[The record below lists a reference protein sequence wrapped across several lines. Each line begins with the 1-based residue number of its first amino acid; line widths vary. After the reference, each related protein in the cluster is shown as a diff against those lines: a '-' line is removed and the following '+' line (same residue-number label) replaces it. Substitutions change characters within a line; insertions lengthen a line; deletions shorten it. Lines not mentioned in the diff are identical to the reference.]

1 VSIFRFERVAKDDPR
16 MAELFRLR
24 YQVYCVERGFESPED
39 HPNGLEFDEY
49 DQYSSH
55 FCAVAIRTGKIIG
68 TIRIVHDSPI
78 GLPIE
83 RYCELDAETKFSGNP
98 QRVGEIS
105 RLAIS
110 KDFKRREK
118 DKAIHAAAGVDL
130 IEDNHLYKERRA
142 FEGRIVA
149 GLQQCVYQESP
160 KLGLTHMY
168 AAMSRGV
175 FCLVSRWGVAWTKV
189 GEQVEYHGLRGPYLA
204 AVVPHKM

>member
-1 VSIFRFERVAKDDPR
+1 MSSFRFERVKRDDPR

-24 YQVYCVERGFESPED
+24 YQVYCIERGFESPED
-39 HPNGLEFDEY
+39 HPNGLEIDEY

-55 FCAVAIRTGKIIG
+55 FCAVDIGTGQIIG
-68 TIRIVHDSPI
+68 TVRIVHDSPI

-110 KDFKRREK
+110 KDFNRRKK
-118 DKAIHAAAGVDL
+118 DKAIHAAADVDL
-130 IEDNHLYKERRA
+130 IEANRLHKDRRA
-142 FEGRIVA
+142 LEGLIVA
-149 GLQQCVYQESP
+149 GLHQCVYQESP
-160 KLGLTHMY
+160 ELGLTHWY
-168 AAMSRGV
+168 AAMSSGV
-175 FCLVSRWGVAWTKV
+175 FCLVRRWGIVWNKV

-204 AVVPHKM
+204 AVVPHKL